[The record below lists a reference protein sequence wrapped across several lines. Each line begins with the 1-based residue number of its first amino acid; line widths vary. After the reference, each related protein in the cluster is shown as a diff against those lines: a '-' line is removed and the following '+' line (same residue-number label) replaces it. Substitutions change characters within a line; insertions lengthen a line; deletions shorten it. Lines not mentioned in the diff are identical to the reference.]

1 VKDIAPG
8 FQICA
13 TAPDGV
19 IEAIELPAHP
29 FALGVQWHPEAV
41 RVHEPRSQLVYAGL
55 VEAARGRR

>member
-1 VKDIAPG
+1 VSGRA
-8 FQICA
+8 A
-13 TAPDGV
+13 DGV